1 MWREKMIK
9 PAIITTCAVLA
20 LNIFTFKEV
29 APQTT
34 ERMAEQAE
42 MTAEEF
48 ILISSITE
56 AESNRS
62 QDPEDLDGRILI
74 AVTILN
80 RVNDTSGAFP
90 NTIEGVLNQPGQFA
104 TMRNGIPVCQNTEL
118 SDQAVLQAAELIEA
132 GEAPA
137 VYFFN
142 CIGYNSLGEPYGDGP
157 VGGNY
162 FMTWEAGT

>member
-1 MWREKMIK
+1 MKALLIL
-9 PAIITTCAVLA
+9 ISIAVLF
-20 LNIFTFKEV
+20 NPISFKKS

-34 ERMAEQAE
+34 ESMAEQAG

-48 ILISSITE
+48 ILLSSITE

-90 NTIEGVLNQPGQFA
+90 NTIESVLNQPGQFA

-118 SDQAVLQAAELIEA
+118 SDQAVLQAVELIEA

-162 FMTWEAGT
+162 FMTWEAAT

>member
-1 MWREKMIK
+1 MNKIATLMAA
-9 PAIITTCAVLA
+9 AIIGVQLFKAPAPVTTADLA
-20 LNIFTFKEV
+20 
-29 APQTT
+29 ARCGMT
-34 ERMAEQAE
+34 ERD
-42 MTAEEF
+42 F
-48 ILISSITE
+48 VLVSSITE

-62 QDPEDLDGRILI
+62 QDPEDPDGRILI

-90 NTIEGVLNQPGQFA
+90 NTVEGVLNQPGQFA
-104 TMRNGIPVCQNTEL
+104 TIRRGVPICSNTEL
-118 SDQAVLQAAELIEA
+118 SDQAVAQAVELIET

-142 CIGYNSLGEPYGDGP
+142 CIGFNSLGEPYGDGP

-162 FMTWEAGT
+162 FMTWEAET

>member
-1 MWREKMIK
+1 MSKIATLMAAVIIGVQIFK
-9 PAIITTCAVLA
+9 APAPATTADLA
-20 LNIFTFKEV
+20 DRCGM
-29 APQTT
+29 T
-34 ERMAEQAE
+34 ERD
-42 MTAEEF
+42 F
-48 ILISSITE
+48 ILASSITE

-90 NTIEGVLNQPGQFA
+90 NTVEDVLNQPGQFA
-104 TMRNGIPVCQNTEL
+104 TMRNGEPICRNTEL
-118 SDQAVLQAAELIEA
+118 SDQAVVQAVELIEA

-137 VYFFN
+137 VFFFN
-142 CIGYNSLGEPYGDGP
+142 CIGFNSLGEPYGDGP

>member
-1 MWREKMIK
+1 MKALILL
-9 PAIITTCAVLA
+9 ITIAVLF
-20 LNIFTFKEV
+20 NPINVKGT
-29 APQTT
+29 APQTI
-34 ERMAEQAE
+34 EAMAERAG
-42 MTAEEF
+42 MTAQEF
-48 ILISSITE
+48 ILVSSITE

-104 TMRNGIPVCQNTEL
+104 TMRNGIPACQNTEL
-118 SDQAVLQAAELIEA
+118 SDQAVLEAVELIEA

-157 VGGNY
+157 IGGNY
-162 FMTWEAGT
+162 FMTWEAGA